1 MKKQHILP
9 LALILGGSAAL
20 PLSAQTES
28 PKRADTLRRELT
40 VMTQEELTLSTRQP
54 QDLSL
59 SLPAPRVSEP
69 RYSYEDRGLGA
80 NLLLS
85 PLRALAPMQGGFARS
100 EQRGYLTARGGVST
114 TLRLGA
120 GYRILAQ
127 EHDELDVLGRFDWT
141 QARLG
146 YDVLAGQGTARQ
158 QQWLLGAHYLH
169 RFDLPSLE
177 LGAELG
183 RYKTNYY
190 GRATYEQKTAPS
202 QSPLGSQATI
212 EDPEQATQHFRLSAR
227 LATPEIASEDWLYD
241 LGFSLDYTST
251 KYTEALLQSY
261 SYEASELAPR
271 LSLQL
276 SHRLSSTARLGIYG
290 ALSYYR
296 PSYQQLSQQQ
306 ALPDASRSSLSVA
319 PYISYGDLSD
329 EWRWDLRGGLRLTNG
344 SDPSGAQL
352 YLFPKI
358 DARLSYGSAFSLRLE
373 SDAEHYAQLRGQL
386 LSREMPYL
394 SPTSYPELLERRSWV
409 KLSAKTLLEDR
420 FSAEAWVGYS
430 SHRHAAQW
438 RPVSMVN
445 VYLPQGATAPLSLG
459 FVPYYAGYQALSIGA
474 ALSYR
479 HEGLFTASLAAEH
492 KDYQQASD
500 LLTGRPEWTLSALLE
515 LQSIPRTQLRAGY
528 EFATATSSYDLA
540 GQVVRL
546 KPLHVLHGEAAYR
559 VSSRFSL
566 TAELR
571 AQLLTGATQ
580 WYGYRQQPLTAL
592 LGLQYLF

>member
-1 MKKQHILP
+1 M
-9 LALILGGSAAL
+9 
-20 PLSAQTES
+20 
-28 PKRADTLRRELT
+28 
-40 VMTQEELTLSTRQP
+40 
-54 QDLSL
+54 
-59 SLPAPRVSEP
+59 
-69 RYSYEDRGLGA
+69 
-80 NLLLS
+80 
-85 PLRALAPMQGGFARS
+85 
-100 EQRGYLTARGGVST
+100 
-114 TLRLGA
+114 
-120 GYRILAQ
+120 
-127 EHDELDVLGRFDWT
+127 
-141 QARLG
+141 
-146 YDVLAGQGTARQ
+146 
-158 QQWLLGAHYLH
+158 
-169 RFDLPSLE
+169 
-177 LGAELG
+177 
-183 RYKTNYY
+183 
-190 GRATYEQKTAPS
+190 
-202 QSPLGSQATI
+202 
-212 EDPEQATQHFRLSAR
+212 
-227 LATPEIASEDWLYD
+227 
-241 LGFSLDYTST
+241 
-251 KYTEALLQSY
+251 
-261 SYEASELAPR
+261 
-271 LSLQL
+271 
-276 SHRLSSTARLGIYG
+276 
-290 ALSYYR
+290 
-296 PSYQQLSQQQ
+296 
-306 ALPDASRSSLSVA
+306 LPDASRSSLSVA

-329 EWRWDLRGGLRLTNG
+329 DWRWDLRGGLRLTNG

-352 YLFPKI
+352 YLFPKV

-409 KLSAKTLLEDR
+409 KLSAKTLLQDR

-430 SHRHAAQW
+430 SYRHAAQW

-445 VYLPQGATAPLSLG
+445 VSLPQGATAPLALG
-459 FVPYYAGYQALSIGA
+459 FVPYYAGYQNLSIGA

-515 LQSIPRTQLRAGY
+515 LQSIPHTQLRVGY

-546 KPLHVLHGEAAYR
+546 KPQHVLHGEAIYR
-559 VSSRFSL
+559 VSSRLSL